1 MRHDLRLRTKVV
13 RVLIAPLSL
22 VGILLASAT
31 LLEADEETRRLLQAL
46 WVDTPARPMLAPPF
60 ALPDLNGASI
70 GLADLKGQIVMLYFW
85 TTW

>member
-1 MRHDLRLRTKVV
+1 MRHDLRLRTKVA
-13 RVLIAPLSL
+13 RMLIAPLFL

-46 WVDTPARPMLAPPF
+46 WVDAPARPMLAPRF
-60 ALPDLNGASI
+60 SLPDLNGASI
-70 GLADLKGQIVMLYFW
+70 GLADHQGQIVMLYFW